1 MTGNMTYIGALNT
14 SKRMYITYLQ
24 HLKYD
29 YVEVMDRKTI
39 QPKTDAYITRNQQTK
54 EHLMLH
60 TRVLGEGITAF
71 VYFGKESDQEALVK
85 EMRFSKDH
93 FHSMTDCQ
101 VLGAVDPKK
110 EKKEEKKDAK
120 KDDDA
125 SSETSYDEIEIN
137 SSDNY

>member
-1 MTGNMTYIGALNT
+1 
-14 SKRMYITYLQ
+14 
-24 HLKYD
+24 
-29 YVEVMDRKTI
+29 
-39 QPKTDAYITRNQQTK
+39 
-54 EHLMLH
+54 
-60 TRVLGEGITAF
+60 
-71 VYFGKESDQEALVK
+71 
-85 EMRFSKDH
+85 MRFSKDH